1 MCSLKINYC
10 TLYHTY
16 FSGGTSVTDNQKRV
30 KDSEDLSFFTMITKK
45 YHDFAKQK
53 LSGYNFT
60 PNEISTMIYLLENED
75 IDTAKGISVRYGITQ
90 SLICRSVDSLTKK
103 GYLSVAVDPNDRRV
117 NHLTLHIEDE
127 TLLDILHG
135 MNSSY
140 MDYIFQGVAP
150 EDVETFRKVLN
161 SVIANIR

>member
-1 MCSLKINYC
+1 
-10 TLYHTY
+10 
-16 FSGGTSVTDNQKRV
+16 
-30 KDSEDLSFFTMITKK
+30 
-45 YHDFAKQK
+45 
-53 LSGYNFT
+53 
-60 PNEISTMIYLLENED
+60 MIYLLENED

-140 MDYIFQGVAP
+140 MEYIFQGVAP